1 MLGRRDGMHEALQ
14 GPVGMV
20 AAARERRQLGEK
32 ALEVVLAKL
41 DGVPKLNYHEGEEVG
56 LEVLQGI
63 RQLELPAT

>member
-41 DGVPKLNYHEGEEVG
+41 DGVPELNYHEGEEVG
-56 LEVLQGI
+56 LEVLQGV